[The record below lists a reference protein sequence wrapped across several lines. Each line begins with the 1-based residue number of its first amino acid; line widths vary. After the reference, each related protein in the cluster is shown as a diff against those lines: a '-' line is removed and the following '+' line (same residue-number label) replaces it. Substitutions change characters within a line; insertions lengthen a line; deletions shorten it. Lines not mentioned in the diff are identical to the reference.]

1 MTLNYSLQL
10 TEQINELMRSNLL
23 GLFRTYY
30 PTAKIKEMK
39 RINSRDRVYTDEA
52 TLLAMLLTA
61 VQQDKSQQNSV
72 NIYAEIHKN
81 NIPNIIDRRN
91 EAIAIEKEKDKF
103 AKRRPGKPKAYKP
116 RIAKSKLQEIST
128 NTGSF
133 TTAKQR
139 LDIKLVRMVYADS
152 ANFANIEIKNKWKGM
167 NVVITDGTYLQMQD
181 SKELREL
188 YDVKSDSTQYKSGY
202 PQGLLQVLIEQGS
215 GAVVQFELGNRHV
228 SELELVTKMV
238 PKIKRGTLILADDL
252 YNTYAIFS
260 LVKKY
265 GLEIIVPGKRTRNYT
280 VKRKIAKG
288 DEIVEI
294 KKTEHPA
301 WLSKEEKLPEVIL
314 MRRLTFESPL
324 NPGALYVIY
333 TTILDEKISKTDIVA
348 KYFSR
353 WDIEIS
359 IREIKTMMDINV
371 IRSKKSDLVIKEL
384 MTALIA
390 YNLIRKIIAKAT
402 ENSSFFPKSDI
413 IQKYLEAG
421 KTILI
426 DKKGRIYSRWS
437 PGRYGN
443 ANEKNITAQS
453 SSEAR

>member
-10 TEQINELMRSNLL
+10 TEQINELMRSDLL
-23 GLFRTYY
+23 GLFRNYY
-30 PTAKIKEMK
+30 PIEKIKKMK
-39 RINSRDRVYTDEA
+39 RANSRDRIYTDET

-61 VQQDKSQQNSV
+61 VQQDKSVQNSV

-91 EAIAIEKEKDKF
+91 EAIAIEKEKDKLS
-103 AKRRPGKPKAYKP
+103 KRKPGKPKAYNP

-139 LDIKLVRMVYADS
+139 LDIELVKMVYEES
-152 ANFANIEIKNKWKGM
+152 ANFENISIKNKWKGM
-167 NVVITDGTYLQMQD
+167 EVLITDGTYLQLQD

-188 YDVKSDSTQYKSGY
+188 YDVKSESTEYKSGY
-202 PQGLLQVLIEQGS
+202 PQALLQVMIEQGS

-228 SELELVTKMV
+228 SELELVTKLLG
-238 PKIKRGTLILADDL
+238 KIKKGSLILADDL

-260 LVKKY
+260 LVKKH

-280 VKRKIAKG
+280 VKREIAKG

-294 KKTEHPA
+294 KKTEHPE
-301 WLSKEEKLPEVIL
+301 WLSKEEVLPETIL
-314 MRRLTFESPL
+314 MRRLTFENPI
-324 NPGALYVIY
+324 NPGTIYVIY

-353 WDIEIS
+353 WDIEIT
-359 IREIKTMMDINV
+359 RV
-371 IRSKKSDLVIKEL
+371 L
-384 MTALIA
+384 
-390 YNLIRKIIAKAT
+390 
-402 ENSSFFPKSDI
+402 
-413 IQKYLEAG
+413 
-421 KTILI
+421 
-426 DKKGRIYSRWS
+426 
-437 PGRYGN
+437 RY
-443 ANEKNITAQS
+443 
-453 SSEAR
+453 R